1 MFYRRAVLIYNPAA
15 GRRRD
20 RRRLEINRALQALAT
35 HAESVEAW
43 PTEEPHAAT
52 RLARQAS
59 ESGADLVL
67 ACGGDGTV
75 NEIVNGLAGSP
86 VTLGVLPAGTA
97 NVLAVET
104 GLPLDPVEAA
114 RRLPELEPHRISL
127 GRVCCAGAPPGGR
140 YFLLMAGAGV
150 DAHIVYTLDP
160 GWKARLGIV
169 AYFLAGVAEVGRRKP
184 VFTVETGEARYEC
197 TFALAANCAE
207 YGGRL
212 RIASGAHLLDTP
224 LEVVLFHSRSRFR
237 YLVYL
242 GAALAGRLPRL
253 ADVTVVK
260 ATSLRLWAAGPLHVQ
275 VDGEYAGPLPATIEI
290 VPEALTLLLPR
301 EYVRAHG

>member
-1 MFYRRAVLIYNPAA
+1 MLYRRAVLIYNPAA
-15 GRRRD
+15 GRRRN
-20 RRRLEINRALQALAT
+20 RRRLEINRALQALAA
-35 HAESVEAW
+35 HVDSVAAW
-43 PTEEPHAAT
+43 PTDEPHAAT
-52 RLARQAS
+52 RLAREAC

-75 NEIVNGLAGSP
+75 NEIVNGLAGSQ

-114 RRLPELEPHRISL
+114 RRLPDSEPHRLSL
-127 GRVCCAGAPPGGR
+127 GRLCRAGGPPGGR

-150 DAHIVYTLDP
+150 DAHVVYTLHP
-160 GWKARLGIV
+160 GLKARLGIV
-169 AYFLAGVAEVGRRKP
+169 AYFLAVAAEVWRHKP

-197 TFALAANCAE
+197 TYALAAKCAG
-207 YGGRL
+207 YGGRI
-212 RIASGAHLLDTP
+212 RIASGAHLLDEP
-224 LEVVLFHSRSRFR
+224 LELVLFHTRRRFR

-242 GAALAGRLPRL
+242 GAVLAGALPRL
-253 ADVTVVK
+253 ADVTVLK
-260 ATSLRLWAAGPLHVQ
+260 ATSLRLSATGLLHVQ

-301 EYVRAHG
+301 DYVRGHG

>member
-1 MFYRRAVLIYNPAA
+1 MLYRRAVLIYNPAA
-15 GRRRD
+15 GRRRN
-20 RRRLEINRALQALAT
+20 RRRLEISRALQALAA
-35 HAESVEAW
+35 HVDSVEAW
-43 PTEEPHAAT
+43 PTDEPHAAT
-52 RLARQAS
+52 RLAREAC

-67 ACGGDGTV
+67 ACGGDGTI
-75 NEIVNGLAGSP
+75 NEIVNGLAGSQ

-97 NVLAVET
+97 NVLALEA

-114 RRLPELEPHRISL
+114 RRLPDLEPHRLSL
-127 GRVCCAGAPPGGR
+127 GRVCCAGGPPGGR

-150 DAHIVYTLDP
+150 DAHIVYKLHL
-160 GWKARLGIV
+160 GLKARLGIV
-169 AYFLAGVAEVGRRKP
+169 AYFLAGAAEVWRRKT
-184 VFTVETGEARYEC
+184 VFTVETGDARYEC

-207 YGGRL
+207 YGGRI
-212 RIASGAHLLDTP
+212 RIACGAHLLDGP
-224 LEVVLFHSRSRFR
+224 LEVVLFHTRSRFR

-242 GAALAGRLPRL
+242 GAVLAGALPRL
-253 ADVTVVK
+253 ADVTVLK
-260 ATSLRLWAAGPLHVQ
+260 ATSLRLSAAAPLHVQ

>member
-1 MFYRRAVLIYNPAA
+1 MLYRRAVLIYNPAA

-20 RRRLEINRALQALAT
+20 RRRLEINRALQALAA
-35 HAESVEAW
+35 HADSVEAW
-43 PTEEPHAAT
+43 PTDGPHAAT
-52 RLARQAS
+52 RLAQEACH
-59 ESGADLVL
+59 SGADLVL

-75 NEIVNGLAGSP
+75 NEIVNGLAGSQ

-114 RRLPELEPHRISL
+114 RRLPDLEPHRLSL
-127 GRVCCAGAPPGGR
+127 GRVCCAGGPPGGR

-150 DAHIVYTLDP
+150 DAHIVYKLHP
-160 GWKARLGIV
+160 GLKARLGLV
-169 AYFLAGVAEVGRRKP
+169 AYFLAGAAEVWRRKP
-184 VFTVETGEARYEC
+184 VFTVETGETRYEC

-207 YGGRL
+207 YGGRI
-212 RIASGAHLLDTP
+212 RIAAGAHLLDTP
-224 LEVVLFHSRSRFR
+224 LEVVLFHTRSRFR
-237 YLVYL
+237 YLVYM
-242 GAALAGRLPRL
+242 GAVLAGALPRL
-253 ADVTVVK
+253 ADVTVLK
-260 ATSLRLWAAGPLHVQ
+260 ATSLRLSAAGPLHVQ

-301 EYVRAHG
+301 DYVRAHG

>member
-1 MFYRRAVLIYNPAA
+1 VLYRRAVLIYNPAA

-20 RRRLEINRALQALAT
+20 RRRLEINRALQAVA
-35 HAESVEAW
+35 AQVESVTAW
-43 PTEEPHAAT
+43 PTDEPHAAT
-52 RLARQAS
+52 RLARRAC
-59 ESGADLVL
+59 ESGVDLVL
-67 ACGGDGTV
+67 ACGGDGTI
-75 NEIVNGLAGSP
+75 NEVVNGLAGSE

-97 NVLAVET
+97 NVLALEV

-114 RRLPELEPHRISL
+114 RRLADLEPHRLSL
-127 GRVCCAGAPPGGR
+127 GRICCAGAPPGGR

-150 DAHIVYTLDP
+150 DAQIVYSLDP
-160 GWKARLGIV
+160 GRKARLGIL
-169 AYFLAGVAEVGRRKP
+169 AYFLAGAAEVGRRKP

-197 TFALAANCAE
+197 SFALAANCAE

-224 LEVVLFHSRSRFR
+224 LELVLFHTRSRFR

-242 GAALAGRLPRL
+242 GAVLAGALPRL
-253 ADVTVVK
+253 TDVTVLKV
-260 ATSLRLWAAGPLHVQ
+260 TNLRLSADGPLHVQ

-290 VPEALTLLLPR
+290 VPAALTLLLPR
-301 EYVRAHG
+301 EYVRGHG